1 MCPVEDALQLP
12 LESVIIPSDLR
23 HAKEPERVILEEIEK
38 YNFSEEAVFAIKLTL
53 EEAVTNAI
61 KHGNK
66 CDRSKNVTVRYFVD
80 EEQAVVFI
88 RDEGEGFNPD
98 EVPDPTSPDR
108 LSLPNGRGILLMKA
122 YMTELEYLHNGTEV
136 YLKMVRDE

>member
-1 MCPVEDALQLP
+1 MLQ
-12 LESVIIPSDLR
+12 R
-23 HAKEPERVILEEIEK
+23 HQ
-38 YNFSEEAVFAIKLTL
+38 FGEEAVFAIKLTL

-80 EEQAVVFI
+80 DYQAIVFI
-88 RDEGEGFNPD
+88 RDEGQGFRPD
-98 EVPDPTSPDR
+98 EIPDPTTPER

-136 YLKMVRDE
+136 YLRKVKDE